1 MHLYINNN
9 NNNNNKFINKIDIR
23 KIYKDKK
30 YRIMIILSLLVA
42 IILANKAK
50 GNQLLKYINTNK
62 AYVVTKRDFTIRNY
76 FPTITIIL

>member
-1 MHLYINNN
+1 MRQILVENRRSNNNN

-42 IILANKAK
+42 IILANKAICL
-50 GNQLLKYINTNK
+50 N
-62 AYVVTKRDFTIRNY
+62 
-76 FPTITIIL
+76 